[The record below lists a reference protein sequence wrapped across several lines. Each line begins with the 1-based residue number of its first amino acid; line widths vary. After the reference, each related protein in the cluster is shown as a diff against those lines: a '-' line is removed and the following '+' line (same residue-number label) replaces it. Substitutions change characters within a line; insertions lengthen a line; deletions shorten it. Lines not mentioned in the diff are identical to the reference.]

1 MVTVVCDTWDGM
13 IHILTTSVTTAIA
26 ELIPGATIPR
36 DTEYLPRDVWQ
47 YLMMARLS
55 TEAAYDGAA
64 PPTGRKGFP
73 AMPLDPQVEAMRDQR
88 KRDNVPP
95 LYAMSLADARAAD
108 LAAIQESGGEP
119 EPVREVADLTMAGPG
134 GDLPLR
140 LYRPAS
146 QRPLPALLYF
156 FGGGWVLGTIDTAD
170 GVSRSLA
177 NSTGALVIVVGYRLA
192 PEHPFPAAIDDCY
205 AALRWVAG
213 HAGEIGADPARLA
226 VGGDSAGGNLA
237 AGVTLLARSDG
248 PPLAGQL
255 LVYPNTDQLA
265 DDESMRAADDPFLFN
280 RHSVA
285 WYRRHYLADAGD
297 AANPLASPLRAES
310 LAGLPPALI
319 ITAEYD
325 PLRDQGEAYAR
336 RLSDAGV
343 QVELTRYPG
352 MAHGFFTMAGT
363 VDASRAAIAQAAAHV
378 RAWFARS

>member
-1 MVTVVCDTWDGM
+1 VRAV
-13 IHILTTSVTTAIA
+13 
-26 ELIPGATIPR
+26 
-36 DTEYLPRDVWQ
+36 
-47 YLMMARLS
+47 
-55 TEAAYDGAA
+55 
-64 PPTGRKGFP
+64 
-73 AMPLDPQVEAMRDQR
+73 PLDPQLQAMRDQR
-88 KRDNVPP
+88 ERDNVPP

-108 LAAIQESGGEP
+108 LASIQASGGEP
-119 EPVREVADLTMAGPG
+119 EPVGEVTDLTIAGPG
-134 GDLPLR
+134 GELPLR

-146 QRPLPALLYF
+146 GRPLPALLYF

-177 NSTGALVIVVGYRLA
+177 NSSGALVVVPGYRLA

-237 AGVTLLARSDG
+237 AAVALRARAGG
-248 PPLAGQL
+248 PALAGQL

-280 RHSVA
+280 RRSVA
-285 WYRRHYLADAGD
+285 WYRQHYLARPAD

-310 LAGLPPALI
+310 LAGLPPALV

-336 RLSDAGV
+336 RLADDGV
-343 QVELTRYPG
+343 PVELRRYQG
-352 MAHGFFTMAGT
+352 MVHGFFTMAGT
-363 VDASRAAIAQAAAHV
+363 VPASRAAIAQAASRL
-378 RAWFARS
+378 RAWLDLGSTPPE